1 MSLLPAC
8 MWRTVCCV
16 DGPQP
21 CEEGGAICSLSRDSY
36 MPCIDDT
43 PRHRRWAAICV
54 LSCRCTFCCL
64 ATWPV
69 LGTVVQYRSG
79 RGVRPAT
86 HPQVT
91 ALLGNARAL
100 ESHHSSFILYR
111 LQSRYC
117 RRDIHSITGIPS
129 LWHAGTLRARD
140 LTCLAASTC
149 SGLRQH
155 SALGSHAT
163 KTAGGLKCLAWSIGV
178 AKLRTYSCKFY
189 CAAPCTTSKH
199 YPCGTLVLPL
209 LSRWMG

>member
-1 MSLLPAC
+1 MSMVLNRVKRVVPYAAC
-8 MWRTVCCV
+8 PGTRTCLVLMTLHGIE
-16 DGPQP
+16 DGPQFAFYLVAVHFVALP
-21 CEEGGAICSLSRDSY
+21 LGLCLELRSSTDQVV
-36 MPCIDDT
+36 
-43 PRHRRWAAICV
+43 V
-54 LSCRCTFCCL
+54 LD
-64 ATWPV
+64 
-69 LGTVVQYRSG
+69 
-79 RGVRPAT
+79 RPP
-86 HPQVT
+86 PQVT

-100 ESHHSSFILYR
+100 ERHHSSFILYR

-129 LWHAGTLRARD
+129 LWHASTVRARD

-163 KTAGGLKCLAWSIGV
+163 KTAGGLRWLAWSIGV
-178 AKLRTYSCKFY
+178 ARIRTYSYKFY
-189 CAAPCTTSKH
+189 CAAPCTTSNH